1 MKITELTKAYGE
13 KTVLCIDELTL
24 EAGVIYAALGANG
37 SGKSTLVKT
46 LAGIEPP
53 DKGGCIDPSGAELC
67 YMPQKSYGFKMS
79 LWKNLMLGTKKT
91 PETVERAERLLHEL
105 ELSESRNTRGDR
117 LSGGET
123 QKLALARTLMRRCG
137 LLLLDEPTAS
147 MDMRSTLAAERLIRE
162 YRDETGCTVLLVT
175 HSIKQAERLGEELI
189 IMEGGRI
196 AERGRVKELIVSPA
210 ETSTKEFLS
219 FYGS

>member
-67 YMPQKSYGFKMS
+67 YMPR
-79 LWKNLMLGTKKT
+79 TKKT
-91 PETVERAERLLHEL
+91 PETVERAERLLREL

-196 AERGRVKELIVSPA
+196 AERGRVKELIVSPT